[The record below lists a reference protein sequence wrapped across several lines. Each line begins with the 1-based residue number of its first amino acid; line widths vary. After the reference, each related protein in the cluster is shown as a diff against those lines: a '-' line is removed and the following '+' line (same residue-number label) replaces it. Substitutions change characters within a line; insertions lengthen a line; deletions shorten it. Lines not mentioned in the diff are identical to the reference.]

1 MLCKIENPANGR
13 TRLASL
19 PKSEK
24 DLNAFLMD
32 VRVGRENNYAYEIS
46 EIKTGYDAL
55 DKHIAAARPDID
67 ELNHIAEYLR
77 DSRAARIEK
86 LGVVMEAQKPQNAA
100 DFINMMHNSGDY
112 SVYENISDMEEL
124 GKEAAFRLFDFGE
137 DSPVGAY
144 ADYKGFGENFH
155 KAHGGAF
162 AGGKYIVPPP
172 EPKQVYDGVMLPGT
186 EKLNRGALVSLFLV
200 SRTEMEKLNEGE
212 IAEPRGIWAQLPTTE
227 YALDRAA
234 NRLGEAS
241 AGDCHIFHADSRL
254 EIFMNEPCM
263 NPDESPYKINALAEI
278 LSGYTNP
285 AEMKKFEAVL
295 EFEGKNIKSY
305 SEIIEAAANL
315 DCYDHDPEITSADDF
330 EHSDYGGSFA
340 EEKSLIGCCGE
351 ELLELRGG
359 KITGLGC
366 VARNGKSM
374 TLRFEPPAPER
385 AAGMKLGGM

>member
-1 MLCKIENPANGR
+1 
-13 TRLASL
+13 
-19 PKSEK
+19 
-24 DLNAFLMD
+24 
-32 VRVGRENNYAYEIS
+32 
-46 EIKTGYDAL
+46 
-55 DKHIAAARPDID
+55 
-67 ELNHIAEYLR
+67 
-77 DSRAARIEK
+77 
-86 LGVVMEAQKPQNAA
+86 MEAQKPQNAA
-100 DFINMMHNSGDY
+100 DFINMMHNGGDY

-144 ADYKGFGENFH
+144 VDYKGFGENFH

-162 AGGKYIVPPP
+162 SNGKYVIPPP

-212 IAEPRGIWAQLPTTE
+212 IAEPRGIWAPLPTTR

-234 NRLGEAS
+234 FRLG
-241 AGDCHIFHADSRL
+241 GDGADTCVIYHANANCAV
-254 EIFMNEPCM
+254 FMEEPGM
-263 NPDESPYKINALAEI
+263 SPIESPYDINTLAEI
-278 LSGYTNP
+278 LSGYKDS
-285 AEMKKFEAVL
+285 AEMEKFEAAIA
-295 EFEGKNIKSY
+295 FEGCGVSY
-305 SEIIEAAANL
+305 SELINIAANL
-315 DCYDHDPEITSADDF
+315 DGYDHDPEITSADDF

-359 KITGLGC
+359 KITRLGY
-366 VARNGKSM
+366 VARNGKST

-385 AAGMKLGGM
+385 AAEIKLGGM